1 MIKNK
6 LFIFQFQITNKWL
19 CELIDSTLMESLRD
33 ISLKNCKVS
42 NEGLKH
48 LNWKRL
54 ENINIIGVSIRG
66 KRNSDL
72 ESRKQ
77 RIIETNPEN

>member
-1 MIKNK
+1 MIKIK
-6 LFIFQFQITNKWL
+6 LFLFQFQITNKWL

-33 ISLKNCKVS
+33 ICLKNCNVS

-66 KRNSDL
+66 KRSFDL
-72 ESRKQ
+72 E
-77 RIIETNPEN
+77 